1 MAVSYTGFEMYA
13 GRLAQE
19 MLLSQDVVQSAI
31 EQGPQ
36 AMVQLPSGEQVPV
49 RSLVV
54 PPIKG
59 RKVVLLGDTCDSQAI
74 LSAFLPC
81 PSPSLLSVY
90 VTTFKKPPAQK
101 RYLWCHLS
109 RAARWCS
116 WETPVCHGPISVRS
130 HLFSTL

>member
-1 MAVSYTGFEMYA
+1 
-13 GRLAQE
+13 
-19 MLLSQDVVQSAI
+19 MLLSQGVVQSAI

-74 LSAFLPC
+74 LSALLPC
-81 PSPSLLSVY
+81 PSPSTMLSVY
-90 VTTFKKPPAQK
+90 VATFKGNHLPMK
-101 RYLWCHLS
+101 RYLWCRLS

-116 WETPVCHGPISVRS
+116 WETPVCHGPIFRAFPP
-130 HLFSTL
+130 LFLRLRL

>member
-1 MAVSYTGFEMYA
+1 
-13 GRLAQE
+13 
-19 MLLSQDVVQSAI
+19 MLLSQDVVRSAI

-74 LSAFLPC
+74 LSALLPC
-81 PSPSLLSVY
+81 PSP
-90 VTTFKKPPAQK
+90 FPA
-101 RYLWCHLS
+101 
-109 RAARWCS
+109 
-116 WETPVCHGPISVRS
+116 
-130 HLFSTL
+130 